1 MGNVSMQLL
10 LRCIWNGVYP
20 LPTLHWTERSRSL
33 GDREPVLNVSQ
44 TGESL
49 EVKLNRS
56 QLRDGQELRCT
67 GHHPALEPKDYRSCS
82 VTLKAP
88 YPQGDPLVTA
98 FAGKNVVLKCT
109 ETESIPPANTTWL
122 KTIRQEKIIP
132 SSKYIISQDGP
143 VFTLTI
149 VNCSKEEDEGV
160 YFCRSENPISVQEL
174 EVYLTIK
181 SSASNA
187 GGVIGTFIAVLI
199 VAAGIVVGVIAYSN
213 RDRIC
218 LGHSFGNEERSD
230 VLNLVDSDEEELFN
244 DSATRITAVAN
255 GHATSLVQIHHNSPG
270 HLLFNLTEHR
280 DVVRDLTFAPNGG
293 LILVS
298 GSRDKTL
305 RIWDL
310 TKDRKKAHVL
320 TGHGNWVYSCCI
332 SPDCSIVASVCGHNQ
347 VYLWSLRS
355 YTFIRYLEG
364 KHCLISCDFSPDG
377 ALLITAA
384 FSKELILWDP
394 YTGEAL
400 RKLSHCFSPEYFP
413 PPPDVTMRAVR
424 FSPEGLYFASV
435 AEDRAVRIWALGI
448 DSPVME
454 NCYTGVHVSNGL
466 CCAFHPQGGV
476 VATGTRDG
484 YVQFWSTPRIVPS
497 LRHLS
502 RVSLRHSVSTYQ
514 VMALP
519 IPNKMKDFLTYRTLA
534 RCHERSELHHL
545 QDVVSLN

>member
-1 MGNVSMQLL
+1 MELNPSDLKPKGETATLIGELKPVHPQLL
-10 LRCIWNGVYP
+10 DGRAGCETWSVEFSPDGSYFA
-20 LPTLHWTERSRSL
+20 WSL
-33 GDREPVLNVSQ
+33 GHGIVKLLLWPIEQISDVGLQRSTACKNHICNAARKSHVNKEKTLDCGQTVWSLAFGPRLSKQAENQRDDAKAGPSSGLSSSLLLATGLNNGIIKVW
-44 TGESL
+44 
-49 EVKLNRS
+49 EVK
-56 QLRDGQELRCT
+56 T
-67 GHHPALEPKDYRSCS
+67 
-82 VTLKAP
+82 
-88 YPQGDPLVTA
+88 
-98 FAGKNVVLKCT
+98 
-109 ETESIPPANTTWL
+109 
-122 KTIRQEKIIP
+122 
-132 SSKYIISQDGP
+132 
-143 VFTLTI
+143 
-149 VNCSKEEDEGV
+149 
-160 YFCRSENPISVQEL
+160 
-174 EVYLTIK
+174 
-181 SSASNA
+181 
-187 GGVIGTFIAVLI
+187 
-199 VAAGIVVGVIAYSN
+199 
-213 RDRIC
+213 
-218 LGHSFGNEERSD
+218 
-230 VLNLVDSDEEELFN
+230 
-244 DSATRITAVAN
+244 
-255 GHATSLVQIHHNSPG
+255 G

-280 DVVRDLTFAPNGG
+280 DVVRDLTFAPNGS

-320 TGHGNWVYSCCI
+320 TGHGNWVYSSCI
-332 SPDCSIVASVCGHNQ
+332 SPDCSIIASVCGHNQ

-413 PPPDVTMRAVR
+413 APPDVSMRAVR

-534 RCHERSELHHL
+534 RCHESSELHHL